1 MPTKFC
7 RRLPIRALR
16 RTLIPVRITLA
27 TIRDSAPRNSP
38 LAALTRDYIE
48 RTNPFLP
55 AEWLP
60 LKTVP
65 DLLALR
71 AKPASVLFLLD
82 STGRQY
88 DSVEFANL
96 LGSLRDGGK
105 RSALLAIGPADGWS
119 PADRKSADHLISLG
133 PMTLPHQL
141 AAVVLAEQIY
151 RAATI
156 LARHPYHLGH

>member
-1 MPTKFC
+1 M
-7 RRLPIRALR
+7 LAVSLRAPYPQL
-16 RTLIPVRITLA
+16 VRITLA

-55 AEWLP
+55 AEWTP

-71 AKPASVLFLLD
+71 AKPASVLLLLD
-82 STGRQY
+82 SSGRQY
-88 DSVEFANL
+88 GSVEFANL
-96 LGSLRDGGK
+96 LGSIRDGGK

-119 PADRKSADHLISLG
+119 PADLKSADHLISLG

-156 LARHPYHLGH
+156 LARHPYHMGH